1 MAAAIGPPIWV
12 RVKRPWWTV
21 VETVRSIIASIG
33 IDQTRGGG
41 FWGHA
46 SSNHDIVVDGVRVV
60 VRRCLVVVLWQ
71 VGQGVLRSTRLWLVR
86 EVVLLPARL
95 IRESRNVVELVVEL
109 VAGLV
114 AQGDA
119 LGVEQLGEWR

>member
-1 MAAAIGPPIWV
+1 M
-12 RVKRPWWTV
+12 
-21 VETVRSIIASIG
+21 
-33 IDQTRGGG
+33 
-41 FWGHA
+41 
-46 SSNHDIVVDGVRVV
+46 
-60 VRRCLVVVLWQ
+60 VVLLQ

-109 VAGLV
+109 MAGLV

>member
-1 MAAAIGPPIWV
+1 M
-12 RVKRPWWTV
+12 
-21 VETVRSIIASIG
+21 
-33 IDQTRGGG
+33 
-41 FWGHA
+41 
-46 SSNHDIVVDGVRVV
+46 
-60 VRRCLVVVLWQ
+60 VVLWQ

-119 LGVEQLGEWR
+119 LGVEQLGEGR